1 MSKTKYKKVI
11 NVRKVDNQNII
22 HLSVKHNQNYFA
34 NNKCVHN
41 CYRGNLAVKLYNF
54 GDTDV
59 TLPKGKAIAQIV
71 VYELIQPT
79 VEWSDEVTTTS
90 RGSNGFGSSD
100 APGDNK

>member
-41 CYRGNLAVKLYNF
+41 CYRGDLAVKLYNF
-54 GDTDV
+54 GDGDV
-59 TLPKGKAIAQIV
+59 FLPKGKAVAQLV
-71 VYELIQPT
+71 VYKLLQP
-79 VEWSDEVTTTS
+79 VIEWSEEATETA
-90 RGSNGFGSSD
+90 RGNKGFGSSD
-100 APGDNK
+100 